1 MCRRFVVV
9 LARSAA
15 FVSFSGIYVRFFGI
29 CFYAK
34 RKKFAKINF
43 YKSNACTCLLF
54 CVILCKFYILHTN
67 KVVISKINCPP

>member
-15 FVSFSGIYVRFFGI
+15 FVLFSGIYVRFFGI

-34 RKKFAKINF
+34 RKSLQ
-43 YKSNACTCLLF
+43 KSTF
-54 CVILCKFYILHTN
+54 
-67 KVVISKINCPP
+67 IS

>member
-34 RKKFAKINF
+34 RKSLQKSTFISQTLAHVFYFA
-43 YKSNACTCLLF
+43 
-54 CVILCKFYILHTN
+54 
-67 KVVISKINCPP
+67 